1 MTYLDLRKAFHDTA
15 QDADQ
20 LYDRRFND
28 ERTWHLKTSI
38 AGSPAFVYMAPE
50 IYEALLDAAQI
61 DKDILRLEAAL
72 PQRALDSYRESC
84 LIDEIVLTNEIEGV
98 HSTRREIGE
107 VLERLKQND
116 RRGRF
121 FGIVQKYALLQ
132 TRPDIALRT
141 CADVRDVYDDLVLA
155 EVRISDPHNV
165 PDGTYF
171 RTKMVHV
178 INEAGIPIHDGIEPE
193 ARIIEE
199 MDQALDVLN
208 DESREPLLRIALF
221 HFLFGYIHPF
231 YDGNGRTN
239 RFISSYLIS
248 RQYEPIVGLGI
259 SHAVKQE
266 IEKICGQ
273 KSFEMQEA
281 DENLVQY
288 YNMIQEIC
296 RLIFV
301 MLLSVL
307 GVSTIIMLI
316 SDIKLR
322 ETEILEWKTMG
333 YRKRDIMYMLV
344 MEHLVLVIKAFLTAI
359 IVSVVFVFAVNYV
372 IQNCL
377 PFYRRT
383 IVIQWQGNTL
393 WMIGAI
399 LIVSAVI
406 AIIVAGYGIAYGKE
420 AERKYL

>member
-50 IYEALLDAAQI
+50 IYEALLEAAQI

-72 PQRALDSYRESC
+72 PQRALDSYRDSC

-141 CADVRDVYDDLVLA
+141 CADVRDAYDDLVLA

-266 IEKICGQ
+266 IEK
-273 KSFEMQEA
+273 
-281 DENLVQY
+281 Y
-288 YNMIQEIC
+288 YKAFSRCEHPLNRGDITPFVIAFSEIC
-296 RLIFV
+296 V
-301 MLLSVL
+301 NAMCN
-307 GVSTIIMLI
+307 
-316 SDIKLR
+316 LR
-322 ETEILEWKTMG
+322 DALTEKKSQM
-333 YRKRDIMYMLV
+333 DMYL
-344 MEHLVLVIKAFLTAI
+344 HRSAVLVPEPLRTLVESLITA
-359 IVSVVFVFAVNYV
+359 
-372 IQNCL
+372 
-377 PFYRRT
+377 
-383 IVIQWQGNTL
+383 TL
-393 WMIGAI
+393 FTFDGVTAKE
-399 LIVSAVI
+399 LC
-406 AIIVAGYGIAYGKE
+406 E
-420 AERKYL
+420 AERLSRQTLYKRLSELRKLGLLQEEKIGRKVFYKLNEEAFLLRGC

>member
-1 MTYLDLRKAFHDTA
+1 MTYLDLRKAFHDPA

-50 IYEALLDAAQI
+50 IYEALLEAAQI

-72 PQRALDSYRESC
+72 PQRALDSYRDSC

-171 RTKMVHV
+171 RTKMMHV

-259 SHAVKQE
+259 SYAVKQE
-266 IEKICGQ
+266 IEK
-273 KSFEMQEA
+273 
-281 DENLVQY
+281 Y
-288 YNMIQEIC
+288 YKAFSRCEHPLNRGDITPFVIAFSEIC
-296 RLIFV
+296 V
-301 MLLSVL
+301 NAMCN
-307 GVSTIIMLI
+307 
-316 SDIKLR
+316 LR
-322 ETEILEWKTMG
+322 DALTEKKSQM
-333 YRKRDIMYMLV
+333 DMYL
-344 MEHLVLVIKAFLTAI
+344 HRSAVLVPEPLRTLVESLITA
-359 IVSVVFVFAVNYV
+359 
-372 IQNCL
+372 
-377 PFYRRT
+377 
-383 IVIQWQGNTL
+383 TL
-393 WMIGAI
+393 ITFDGVTAKE
-399 LIVSAVI
+399 LC
-406 AIIVAGYGIAYGKE
+406 E
-420 AERKYL
+420 AERLSRQTLYKRLSELRKLGLLQEEKIGRKVFYKLNEEAFLLRGC

>member
-1 MTYLDLRKAFHDTA
+1 MTYLDLRKAFHDPA

-50 IYEALLDAAQI
+50 IYEALLEAAQI

-72 PQRALDSYRESC
+72 PQRALDSYRDSC

-171 RTKMVHV
+171 RTKMMHV

-221 HFLFGYIHPF
+221 DFLFGYIHPF

-259 SHAVKQE
+259 SYAVKQE
-266 IEKICGQ
+266 IEK
-273 KSFEMQEA
+273 
-281 DENLVQY
+281 Y
-288 YNMIQEIC
+288 YKAFSRCEHPLNRGDITPFVIAFSEIC
-296 RLIFV
+296 V
-301 MLLSVL
+301 NAMCN
-307 GVSTIIMLI
+307 
-316 SDIKLR
+316 LR
-322 ETEILEWKTMG
+322 DALTEKKSQM
-333 YRKRDIMYMLV
+333 DMYL
-344 MEHLVLVIKAFLTAI
+344 HRSAVLVPEPLRTLVESLITA
-359 IVSVVFVFAVNYV
+359 
-372 IQNCL
+372 
-377 PFYRRT
+377 
-383 IVIQWQGNTL
+383 TL
-393 WMIGAI
+393 FTFDGVTAKE
-399 LIVSAVI
+399 LC
-406 AIIVAGYGIAYGKE
+406 E
-420 AERKYL
+420 AERLSRQTLYKRLSELRKLGLLQEEKIGRKVFYKLNEEAFLLRGC

>member
-50 IYEALLDAAQI
+50 IYEALLEAAQI

-72 PQRALDSYRESC
+72 PQRALDSYRDSC

-266 IEKICGQ
+266 IEK
-273 KSFEMQEA
+273 
-281 DENLVQY
+281 Y
-288 YNMIQEIC
+288 YKAFSRCEHPLNRGDITPFVIAFSEIC
-296 RLIFV
+296 V
-301 MLLSVL
+301 NAMCN
-307 GVSTIIMLI
+307 
-316 SDIKLR
+316 LR
-322 ETEILEWKTMG
+322 DALTEKKSQM
-333 YRKRDIMYMLV
+333 DMYL
-344 MEHLVLVIKAFLTAI
+344 HRSAVLVPEPLRTLVESLITATLLTFDGVTAKEL
-359 IVSVVFVFAVNYV
+359 
-372 IQNCL
+372 C
-377 PFYRRT
+377 
-383 IVIQWQGNTL
+383 
-393 WMIGAI
+393 
-399 LIVSAVI
+399 
-406 AIIVAGYGIAYGKE
+406 E
-420 AERKYL
+420 AERLSRQTLYKRLSELRKLGLLQEEKIGRKVFYKLNEEAFLLRGC

>member
-1 MTYLDLRKAFHDTA
+1 MTYLDLRKAFHDPA

-50 IYEALLDAAQI
+50 IYEALLEAAQI

-72 PQRALDSYRESC
+72 PQRALDSYRDSC

-155 EVRISDPHNV
+155 EVRISDPHNA

-199 MDQALDVLN
+199 MDQALGVLN

-259 SHAVKQE
+259 SYAVKQE
-266 IEKICGQ
+266 IEK
-273 KSFEMQEA
+273 
-281 DENLVQY
+281 Y
-288 YNMIQEIC
+288 YKAFSRCEHPLNRGDITPFVIAFSEIC
-296 RLIFV
+296 V
-301 MLLSVL
+301 NAMCN
-307 GVSTIIMLI
+307 
-316 SDIKLR
+316 LR
-322 ETEILEWKTMG
+322 DALTEKKSQM
-333 YRKRDIMYMLV
+333 DMYL
-344 MEHLVLVIKAFLTAI
+344 HRSAVLVPEPLRTLVESLITA
-359 IVSVVFVFAVNYV
+359 
-372 IQNCL
+372 
-377 PFYRRT
+377 
-383 IVIQWQGNTL
+383 TL
-393 WMIGAI
+393 FTFDGVTAKE
-399 LIVSAVI
+399 LC
-406 AIIVAGYGIAYGKE
+406 E
-420 AERKYL
+420 AERLSRQTLYKRLSELRKLGLLQEEKIGRKVFYKLNEEAFLLRGC

>member
-50 IYEALLDAAQI
+50 IYEALLEAAQI

-72 PQRALDSYRESC
+72 PQRALDSYRDSC

-155 EVRISDPHNV
+155 EVRISDPRNV

-266 IEKICGQ
+266 IEK
-273 KSFEMQEA
+273 
-281 DENLVQY
+281 Y
-288 YNMIQEIC
+288 YKAFSRCEHPLNRGDITPFVIAFSEIC
-296 RLIFV
+296 V
-301 MLLSVL
+301 NAMCN
-307 GVSTIIMLI
+307 
-316 SDIKLR
+316 LR
-322 ETEILEWKTMG
+322 DALTEKKSQM
-333 YRKRDIMYMLV
+333 DMYL
-344 MEHLVLVIKAFLTAI
+344 HRSAVLVPEPLRTLVESLITA
-359 IVSVVFVFAVNYV
+359 
-372 IQNCL
+372 
-377 PFYRRT
+377 
-383 IVIQWQGNTL
+383 TL
-393 WMIGAI
+393 FTFDGVTAKE
-399 LIVSAVI
+399 LC
-406 AIIVAGYGIAYGKE
+406 E
-420 AERKYL
+420 AERLSRQTLYKRLSELRKLGLLQEEKIGRKVFYKLNEEAFLLRGC

>member
-1 MTYLDLRKAFHDTA
+1 MTYLDLRKAFHDPA

-50 IYEALLDAAQI
+50 IYEALLEAAQI

-72 PQRALDSYRESC
+72 PQRALDSYRDSC

-171 RTKMVHV
+171 RTKMMHA

-259 SHAVKQE
+259 SYAVKQE
-266 IEKICGQ
+266 IEK
-273 KSFEMQEA
+273 
-281 DENLVQY
+281 Y
-288 YNMIQEIC
+288 YKAFSRCEHPLNRGDITPFVIAFSEIC
-296 RLIFV
+296 V
-301 MLLSVL
+301 NAMCN
-307 GVSTIIMLI
+307 
-316 SDIKLR
+316 LR
-322 ETEILEWKTMG
+322 DALTEKKSQM
-333 YRKRDIMYMLV
+333 DMYL
-344 MEHLVLVIKAFLTAI
+344 HRSAVLVPEPLRTLVESLITA
-359 IVSVVFVFAVNYV
+359 
-372 IQNCL
+372 
-377 PFYRRT
+377 
-383 IVIQWQGNTL
+383 TL
-393 WMIGAI
+393 FTFDGVTAKE
-399 LIVSAVI
+399 LC
-406 AIIVAGYGIAYGKE
+406 E
-420 AERKYL
+420 AERLSRQTLYKRLSELRKLGLLQEEKIGRKVFYKLNEEAFLLRGC

>member
-50 IYEALLDAAQI
+50 IYEALLEAAQI
-61 DKDILRLEAAL
+61 DKDTLRLEAAL
-72 PQRALDSYRESC
+72 PQRALDSYRDSC

-266 IEKICGQ
+266 IEK
-273 KSFEMQEA
+273 
-281 DENLVQY
+281 Y
-288 YNMIQEIC
+288 YKAFSRCEHPLNRGDITPFVIAFSEIC
-296 RLIFV
+296 V
-301 MLLSVL
+301 NAMCN
-307 GVSTIIMLI
+307 
-316 SDIKLR
+316 LR
-322 ETEILEWKTMG
+322 DALTEKKSQM
-333 YRKRDIMYMLV
+333 DMYL
-344 MEHLVLVIKAFLTAI
+344 HRSAVLVPEPLRTLVESLITA
-359 IVSVVFVFAVNYV
+359 
-372 IQNCL
+372 
-377 PFYRRT
+377 
-383 IVIQWQGNTL
+383 TL
-393 WMIGAI
+393 FTFDGVTAKE
-399 LIVSAVI
+399 LC
-406 AIIVAGYGIAYGKE
+406 E
-420 AERKYL
+420 AERLSRQTLYKRLSELRKLGLLQEEKIGRKVFYKLNEEAFLLRGC

>member
-1 MTYLDLRKAFHDTA
+1 MTYLDLRKAFHDPA

-50 IYEALLDAAQI
+50 IYEALLEAAQI

-72 PQRALDSYRESC
+72 PQRALDSYRDSC

-155 EVRISDPHNV
+155 EVRISDLHNV

-259 SHAVKQE
+259 SYAVKQE
-266 IEKICGQ
+266 IEK
-273 KSFEMQEA
+273 
-281 DENLVQY
+281 Y
-288 YNMIQEIC
+288 YKAFSRCEHPLNRGDITPFVIAFSEIC
-296 RLIFV
+296 V
-301 MLLSVL
+301 NAMCN
-307 GVSTIIMLI
+307 
-316 SDIKLR
+316 LR
-322 ETEILEWKTMG
+322 DALTEKKSQM
-333 YRKRDIMYMLV
+333 DMYL
-344 MEHLVLVIKAFLTAI
+344 HRSAVLVPEPLRTLVESLITA
-359 IVSVVFVFAVNYV
+359 
-372 IQNCL
+372 
-377 PFYRRT
+377 
-383 IVIQWQGNTL
+383 TL
-393 WMIGAI
+393 FTFDGVTAKE
-399 LIVSAVI
+399 LC
-406 AIIVAGYGIAYGKE
+406 E
-420 AERKYL
+420 AERLSRQTLYKRLSELRKLGLLQEEKIGRKVFYKLNEEAFLLRGC

>member
-50 IYEALLDAAQI
+50 IYEALLEAAQI

-72 PQRALDSYRESC
+72 PQRALDSYRDSC

-141 CADVRDVYDDLVLA
+141 CADVRDVYDDLVLP

-266 IEKICGQ
+266 IEK
-273 KSFEMQEA
+273 
-281 DENLVQY
+281 Y
-288 YNMIQEIC
+288 YKAFSRCEHPLNRGDITPFVIAFSEIC
-296 RLIFV
+296 V
-301 MLLSVL
+301 NAMCN
-307 GVSTIIMLI
+307 
-316 SDIKLR
+316 LR
-322 ETEILEWKTMG
+322 DALTEKKSQM
-333 YRKRDIMYMLV
+333 DMYL
-344 MEHLVLVIKAFLTAI
+344 HRSAVLVPEPLRTLVESLITA
-359 IVSVVFVFAVNYV
+359 
-372 IQNCL
+372 
-377 PFYRRT
+377 
-383 IVIQWQGNTL
+383 TL
-393 WMIGAI
+393 FTFDGVTAKE
-399 LIVSAVI
+399 LC
-406 AIIVAGYGIAYGKE
+406 E
-420 AERKYL
+420 AERLSRQTLYKRLSELRKLGLLQEEKIGRKVFYKLNEEAFLLRGC

>member
-50 IYEALLDAAQI
+50 IYEALLEAAQI

-72 PQRALDSYRESC
+72 PQRALDSYRDSC

-266 IEKICGQ
+266 IEK
-273 KSFEMQEA
+273 
-281 DENLVQY
+281 Y
-288 YNMIQEIC
+288 YKAFSRCEHPLNRGDITPFVIAFSEIC
-296 RLIFV
+296 V
-301 MLLSVL
+301 NAMCN
-307 GVSTIIMLI
+307 
-316 SDIKLR
+316 LR
-322 ETEILEWKTMG
+322 DALTEKKSQM
-333 YRKRDIMYMLV
+333 DMYL
-344 MEHLVLVIKAFLTAI
+344 HRSAVLVPGPLRTLVESLITA
-359 IVSVVFVFAVNYV
+359 
-372 IQNCL
+372 
-377 PFYRRT
+377 
-383 IVIQWQGNTL
+383 TL
-393 WMIGAI
+393 FTFDGVTAKE
-399 LIVSAVI
+399 LC
-406 AIIVAGYGIAYGKE
+406 E
-420 AERKYL
+420 AERLSRQTLYKRLSELRKLGLLQEEKIGRKVFYKLNEEAFLLRGC

>member
-1 MTYLDLRKAFHDTA
+1 MTYLDLRKAFHDPA

-50 IYEALLDAAQI
+50 IYEALLEAAQI

-72 PQRALDSYRESC
+72 PQRALDSYRDSC

-155 EVRISDPHNV
+155 EVRILDPHNV

-171 RTKMVHV
+171 RTKMMHV

-259 SHAVKQE
+259 SYAVKQE
-266 IEKICGQ
+266 IEK
-273 KSFEMQEA
+273 
-281 DENLVQY
+281 Y
-288 YNMIQEIC
+288 YKAFSRCEHPLNRGDITPFVIAFSEIC
-296 RLIFV
+296 V
-301 MLLSVL
+301 NAMCN
-307 GVSTIIMLI
+307 
-316 SDIKLR
+316 LR
-322 ETEILEWKTMG
+322 DALTEKKSQM
-333 YRKRDIMYMLV
+333 DMYL
-344 MEHLVLVIKAFLTAI
+344 HRSAVLVPEPLRTLVESLITA
-359 IVSVVFVFAVNYV
+359 
-372 IQNCL
+372 
-377 PFYRRT
+377 
-383 IVIQWQGNTL
+383 TL
-393 WMIGAI
+393 FTFDGVTAKE
-399 LIVSAVI
+399 LC
-406 AIIVAGYGIAYGKE
+406 E
-420 AERKYL
+420 AERLSRQTLYKRLSELRKLGLLQEEKIGRKVFYKLNEEAFLLRGC